1 MQMRTPALEITVIFR
16 SLTRHAM
23 AKLATLTHGQL
34 GRRWRRHVDDDDG
47 NLVTLMRWPSPGMV
61 HAGYWTHESKGVTGW
76 QSVSYRRLLGQLT
89 VVKFS
94 SAEKAKGTAGML
106 VSAITNFAVSLF
118 LLRDSRRD
126 ARTGT
131 AYLIAP
137 EETSLTDSDS
147 VASVSQSRPFR
158 NLVLRGALIMHRKFK
173 IPLENPLY
181 HSRHV
186 SRVTAGG
193 ATGSVLPTCRAS
205 SCAQIKVEDQ
215 CSDLSMQGG
224 LFFFA
229 ESLA

>member
-106 VSAITNFAVSLF
+106 VSAITNFAVSLSLDGTPPRF
-118 LLRDSRRD
+118 PSGCANRHGLLDCPWRNEPHWQWQCCQRF
-126 ARTGT
+126 A
-131 AYLIAP
+131 IASLSQPCP
-137 EETSLTDSDS
+137 EQMGS
-147 VASVSQSRPFR
+147 A
-158 NLVLRGALIMHRKFK
+158 VL
-173 IPLENPLY
+173 
-181 HSRHV
+181 
-186 SRVTAGG
+186 
-193 ATGSVLPTCRAS
+193 
-205 SCAQIKVEDQ
+205 
-215 CSDLSMQGG
+215 
-224 LFFFA
+224 
-229 ESLA
+229 